1 MVQKGG
7 GGFSDSKEGE
17 GLTVLPTGI
26 YSLLYSTLLA
36 IVVVVVVVT
45 SYLAASF
52 FFFFFLRRF
61 SMILGIV
68 GWYYR

>member
-52 FFFFFLRRF
+52 FFFFFSSSLLYDTRYSR
-61 SMILGIV
+61 LV
-68 GWYYR
+68 L